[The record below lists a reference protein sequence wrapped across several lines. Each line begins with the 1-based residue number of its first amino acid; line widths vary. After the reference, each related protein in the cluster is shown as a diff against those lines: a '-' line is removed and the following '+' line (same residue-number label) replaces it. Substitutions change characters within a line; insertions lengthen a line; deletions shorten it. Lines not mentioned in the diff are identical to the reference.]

1 MFCGNRPLWSC
12 PRRPSSNAEPNRYAR
27 AFRLR
32 RAGVLAAACALACAV
47 LAAPL
52 TAAAAAAATVQM
64 HLGSAEEALGRA
76 DAAVTVVEFT
86 DYQCPYCRG
95 FQASIWPRLKRAYV
109 DTGKVRFVVRDL
121 PLEIHAAAEPAAEVA
136 HCAAEQGKFWPMHNA
151 LLSDLSLDDRSVLGR
166 AAELGLDVSR
176 LRSCVT
182 DHKYETA
189 IARNAAQA
197 ASLGVT
203 ATPTFIIGRTT
214 HGELTGVRVSGALSY
229 DDFAAYLDSLLVRR

>member
-1 MFCGNRPLWSC
+1 L
-12 PRRPSSNAEPNRYAR
+12 R

-32 RAGVLAAACALACAV
+32 RAGGLALACTLAWV
-47 LAAPL
+47 LLAAPL
-52 TAAAAAAATVQM
+52 IQTVAAATTVQM
-64 HLGSAEEALGRA
+64 RLGAGEEALGRA
-76 DAAVTVVEFT
+76 DAPITVVEFT

-95 FQASIWPRLKRAYV
+95 FQASTWPPLKRTYV

-121 PLEIHAAAEPAAEVA
+121 PLKFHSAARPAAEVA

-151 LLSDLSLDDRSVLGR
+151 LLSDRALDDRSVLER
-166 AAELGLDVSR
+166 ADELGLNVSS

-182 DHKYETA
+182 DHKYEAA

-214 HGELTGVRVSGALSY
+214 HGELTGVRVSGTLSY
-229 DDFAAYLDSLLVRR
+229 GNFAAYLDSLLAGR

>member
-1 MFCGNRPLWSC
+1 M
-12 PRRPSSNAEPNRYAR
+12 R
-27 AFRLR
+27 AYRLR
-32 RAGVLAAACALACAV
+32 PAVVLALACA
-47 LAAPL
+47 LGWALITAPL
-52 TAAAAAAATVQM
+52 APTAAAAGTVQM
-64 HLGSAEEALGRA
+64 RLGAGEEALGRA
-76 DAAVTVVEFT
+76 DAPITVVEFT

-95 FQASIWPRLKRAYV
+95 FQASTWPRLKRTYV

-121 PLEIHAAAEPAAEVA
+121 PLQIQSAARPAAEVA

-151 LLSDLSLDDRSVLGR
+151 LLTHMSLDDRSVLGR
-166 AAELGLDVSR
+166 ANELGLDVSS

-182 DHKYETA
+182 DHRYAAA

-229 DDFAAYLDSLLVRR
+229 GDFAEYLDSLLGGR

>member
-1 MFCGNRPLWSC
+1 ML
-12 PRRPSSNAEPNRYAR
+12 

-32 RAGVLAAACALACAV
+32 GGGVLALVCALACA
-47 LAAPL
+47 LFAAPL
-52 TAAAAAAATVQM
+52 TRTAAAAATVQM
-64 HLGSAEEALGRA
+64 RLGAGEEALGRA
-76 DAAVTVVEFT
+76 DAPVTVVEFT

-95 FQASIWPRLKRAYV
+95 FQASTWPRLKRAYV

-121 PLEIHAAAEPAAEVA
+121 PLEIHSAARPAAEVA

-151 LLSDLSLDDRSVLGR
+151 LLSQMSLDDRSVLGR
-166 AAELGLDVSR
+166 ADELGLNVST

-182 DHKYETA
+182 EHKYEAA

-214 HGELTGVRVSGALSY
+214 HGELTGVRMSGALSY
-229 DDFAAYLDSLLVRR
+229 DTLAAYLDSLLTGR